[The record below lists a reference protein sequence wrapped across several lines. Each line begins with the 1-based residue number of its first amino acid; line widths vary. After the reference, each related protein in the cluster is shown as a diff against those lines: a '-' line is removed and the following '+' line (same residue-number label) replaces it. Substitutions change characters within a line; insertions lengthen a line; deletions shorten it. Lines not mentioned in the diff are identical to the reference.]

1 MPPARMLPP
10 SKPASIASTPRQ
22 TPRTPG
28 PAKWK
33 VELPNVADSDAT
45 FGGCRSIEKCYDK
58 GPQIG
63 EGTYG
68 EVFLATPKGNP
79 TDKVALKKIRMDNEK
94 EGFPITAI
102 REIKLLKSL
111 NHENVICLREIV
123 RSQVHRVNGMK
134 GSIYMVFDYMDHDLT
149 GLMEREGHRFTVP
162 QIKLYMKHLCNGLAH
177 CHINGV
183 VHRDL
188 KASNLLINNE
198 GHLKLA
204 DFGLARHTL
213 THLEHPKFTNRVIT
227 LWYRPPELLLGAE
240 EYNTEIDMWSVGCI
254 FAELLVGKPIFPGK
268 DEMDQL
274 EKIQAVM
281 GCPNEH
287 TLPGLSKLT
296 WSGHLNPSRYK
307 QNKLRQTLNRMAQA
321 NKKTLPDGA
330 LEFLEQLLVYDPK
343 KRLSARDAAA
353 HQFYYDHPP
362 ACHPK
367 DLPKFQ
373 ASHEMELKRLRHER
387 EEAKKRQHPQ
397 HQQSSQQP
405 DPKRQRH
412 NPGPHAGQQG
422 SYGGQARGV
431 GGRGL
436 PQAAPRAAYP
446 VPPFDPSHR
455 PGMAPAAAAAVGFPP
470 GRHAGMPGA
479 VPRGAVPGGPIQLP
493 YAGPGRGAP
502 VSSGGQ
508 QVTPAVGAPGYA
520 APGYAHAS
528 GYGGRGGRGAPTYPQ
543 GYTGGYTGGA
553 APGGNVGSGYGAY
566 GGAAGH
572 SQLQGGSGR
581 GAAPRPN
588 QPPFTAS
595 LERPAWNAQRR

>member
-1 MPPARMLPP
+1 MPPARVPQP
-10 SKPASIASTPRQ
+10 ARPASVASTPRT

-28 PAKWK
+28 PSKWK
-33 VELPNVADSDAT
+33 VELPSVADSDDS

-58 GPQIG
+58 GQQIG

-68 EVFLATPKGNP
+68 EVFLATPKGSPHDN
-79 TDKVALKKIRMDNEK
+79 VALKKIRMDNEK

-102 REIKLLKSL
+102 REIKLLKAL

-162 QIKLYMKHLCNGLAH
+162 QIKLYMKQLCSGLAH
-177 CHINGV
+177 CHANGV

-198 GHLKLA
+198 GQLKLA

-287 TLPGLSKLT
+287 NMPGLSKLQ
-296 WSGHLNPSRYK
+296 WAGHLNPARYK
-307 QNKLRQTLNRMAQA
+307 QNKLRETLNRMART

-330 LEFLEQLLVYDPK
+330 LDFLEQLLVYDPK
-343 KRLSARDAAA
+343 RRLSATDAAA
-353 HQFYYDHPP
+353 HQFYYDKPP
-362 ACHPK
+362 ACDPK

-373 ASHEMELKRLRHER
+373 ASHEMELKRIRHER
-387 EEAKKRQHPQ
+387 DEQKKRQHPQ
-397 HQQSSQQP
+397 QQQPSQQP

-412 NPGPHAGQQG
+412 NPGQIPH
-422 SYGGQARGV
+422 GGQ
-431 GGRGL
+431 GRGAGRGM
-436 PQAAPRAAYP
+436 PQAAGRAPYA
-446 VPPFDPSHR
+446 VPTYDPSQR
-455 PGMAPAAAAAVGFPP
+455 PGMAPPAAAAAAGFVP
-470 GRHAGMPGA
+470 GRHPGLPGA
-479 VPRGAVPGGPIQLP
+479 VPRGAVPGGPMHPP
-493 YAGPGRGAP
+493 YAGPGRAVP
-502 VSSGGQ
+502 VSAAGQGGN
-508 QVTPAVGAPGYA
+508 PAAAAAYGGAQGYA
-520 APGYAHAS
+520 NPG
-528 GYGGRGGRGAPTYPQ
+528 GYGGRGGRGAAPYA
-543 GYTGGYTGGA
+543 YGGA
-553 APGGNVGSGYGAY
+553 YGGNAGPPGGGSGGGYGAY
-566 GGAAGH
+566 GAAGGQN
-572 SQLQGGSGR
+572 QLQQGAGR
-581 GAAPRPN
+581 GAPRPN
-588 QPPFTAS
+588 AAAAYPPTID
-595 LERPAWNAQRR
+595 RPAWNAQRR